1 MADKVDVLL
10 FEGINESRGGHSVF
24 GQGRIC
30 RRYKWVRSR
39 TGKKIKRCADFS
51 GGDLGNLGSLGALPF
66 DLEAL
71 KGTLL
76 TGAVAVGGA
85 VLAAKG
91 VGYIAPMLKINPLDQ
106 KGKPNKWLMIMEVVV
121 GLLAGYAVGK
131 YAKKPD
137 LGAAVALG
145 PVVVNGLKVVGMFL
159 QPSAS
164 SAIAGH
170 YAGEPPVAASEPLGA
185 VVPAGQF
192 PEWMYQSDY
201 MKKIKDQTPAW
212 SMGA

>member
-1 MADKVDVLL
+1 MADKAEVLL
-10 FEGINESRGGHSVF
+10 FEGIHRGGHSVF
-24 GQGRIC
+24 GKHCKRKK
-30 RRYKWVRSR
+30 RVRSAS
-39 TGKKIKRCADFS
+39 TGKMIWRCAEFS
-51 GGDLGNLGSLGALPF
+51 GSGGGLGSLGALPF

-85 VLAAKG
+85 VLAAKAG
-91 VGYIAPMLKINPLDQ
+91 GWIGPMLKLDPALPSS
-106 KGKPNKWLMIMEVVV
+106 GKWMMVIEVVI

-145 PVVVNGLKVVGMFL
+145 PVIVNGLKVVGLFL

-170 YAGEPPVAASEPLGA
+170 YAGGPNVRAASPLGA
-185 VVPAGQF
+185 VIPAGQF

-201 MKKIKDQTPAW
+201 MRNVNQQVPAW

>member
-1 MADKVDVLL
+1 M
-10 FEGINESRGGHSVF
+10 
-24 GQGRIC
+24 
-30 RRYKWVRSR
+30 
-39 TGKKIKRCADFS
+39 
-51 GGDLGNLGSLGALPF
+51 GSLGALPF

-85 VLAAKG
+85 VLAAKAG
-91 VGYIAPMLKINPLDQ
+91 GWIAPMLKLD
-106 KGKPNKWLMIMEVVV
+106 PTSTATPKWIMIIEVAI
-121 GLLAGYAVGK
+121 GLLAGYAVGR
-131 YAKKPD
+131 YAKQPD

-159 QPSAS
+159 QPAS
-164 SAIAGH
+164 SPIAGH
-170 YAGEPPVAASEPLGA
+170 YAANVRASEALGA

-201 MKKIKDQTPAW
+201 MNQVKQQVPAW

>member
-1 MADKVDVLL
+1 MPDIAEVLL
-10 FEGINESRGGHSVF
+10 FEGINGSRGGRSVF
-24 GQGRIC
+24 GKRC
-30 RRYKWVRSR
+30 LRTKRVRSSA
-39 TGKKIKRCADFS
+39 TGKMVTRCAEFS
-51 GGDLGNLGSLGALPF
+51 GGSLGSLGALPF

-85 VLAAKG
+85 VLAAKAG
-91 VGYIAPMLKINPLDQ
+91 AWIAPMLKFDPT
-106 KGKPNKWLMIMEVVV
+106 KTSTPKWMMVIEVVI
-121 GLLAGYAVGK
+121 GLVAGYAVGK
-131 YAKKPD
+131 YAKQPD

-145 PVVVNGLKVVGMFL
+145 PVIVNGLKVAGMFL
-159 QPSAS
+159 QPTAS

-170 YAGEPPVAASEPLGA
+170 YAANARAAEQLGA

-201 MKKIKDQTPAW
+201 MNQVKNQVPAW
-212 SMGA
+212 AMGA

>member
-1 MADKVDVLL
+1 MAEPADVLL
-10 FEGINESRGGHSVF
+10 FEGIHGKSRGGGSVF
-24 GQGRIC
+24 GKRCI
-30 RRYKWVRSR
+30 RKKRVRSAA
-39 TGKKIKRCADFS
+39 TGKMTTRCAEFS
-51 GGDLGNLGSLGALPF
+51 GGGLGSLGALPF

-85 VLAAKG
+85 VLAAKAAG
-91 VGYIAPMLKINPLDQ
+91 FIMPMLKLD
-106 KGKPNKWLMIMEVVV
+106 PASTMTPKWAMIMEVAI

-145 PVVVNGLKVVGMFL
+145 PVVVNGLKTVGLFL
-159 QPSAS
+159 SPASAP
-164 SAIAGH
+164 IAGH
-170 YAGEPPVAASEPLGA
+170 YGAPDVRASAPLGA
-185 VVPAGQF
+185 NVPGGYF
-192 PEWMYQSDY
+192 PEWAYQSSY
-201 MKKIKDQTPAW
+201 VDQVNKQVPAW

>member
-1 MADKVDVLL
+1 M
-10 FEGINESRGGHSVF
+10 
-24 GQGRIC
+24 
-30 RRYKWVRSR
+30 
-39 TGKKIKRCADFS
+39 KRCAEFS
-51 GGDLGNLGSLGALPF
+51 GGDLGSLGSLGSLGALPF

-106 KGKPNKWLMIMEVVV
+106 KGQPSKWLMIMEVII

-185 VVPAGQF
+185 SESVGAVVPAGQF

-201 MKKIKDQTPAW
+201 LNQIKNQIPAW

>member
-1 MADKVDVLL
+1 MADRADVLL
-10 FEGINESRGGHSVF
+10 FEGIQRPRGGHSVF
-24 GQGRIC
+24 RKHC
-30 RRYKWVRSR
+30 RRKKRVRSAA
-39 TGKKIKRCADFS
+39 TGKMVTRCAEFS
-51 GGDLGNLGSLGALPF
+51 GSGGGLGSLGALPF
-66 DLEAL
+66 DLDAL

-85 VLAAKG
+85 VLAAKA
-91 VGYIAPMLKINPLDQ
+91 VGFIAPMLKINPLDVG
-106 KGKPNKWLMIMEVVV
+106 GKPNKWLMLMEVVI

-145 PVVVNGLKVVGMFL
+145 PVVVNGLKVVGLFL

-164 SAIAGH
+164 RAIAGH
-170 YAGEPPVAASEPLGA
+170 YAGEPPVRAASPLGA
-185 VVPAGQF
+185 VIPAGQF

-201 MKKIKDQTPAW
+201 LKQVNQQVPAW
-212 SMGA
+212 STGA